1 MGDRTGLTVTIY
13 DCPKDQV
20 GAVLLALEEYHLE
33 LDELTLGEV
42 YQEYEVYC
50 GSSDELA
57 AVLVNTA
64 PGASWEVYEDPKYEW
79 LGSINRYTPALGRWS
94 AACDSE
100 GSAVFNAEQVLK
112 LMADL
117 GPDAPISK
125 LREALGGS
133 WEDALVDLA
142 VDKGGDVLKAPVEV
156 AEMYARVSE
165 QGTACAGTALCDMHV
180 HSAALRAEFAD
191 DGDSVEPPIGPWV
204 NCTQNEALECQ
215 VCGGMVRQ

>member
-57 AVLVNTA
+57 AVLMNTA

-100 GSAVFNAEQVLK
+100 GNAVFNAEQILK
-112 LMADL
+112 LE
-117 GPDAPISK
+117 
-125 LREALGGS
+125 EALGGS

-156 AEMYARVSE
+156 AEMYARLSE
-165 QGTACAGTALCDMHV
+165 QGTACAGTALCDEHMK
-180 HSAALRAEFAD
+180 SAAHRAEFAD
-191 DGDSVEPPIGPWV
+191 DGDSVEPPVGPWV
-204 NCTQNEALECQ
+204 DCTGNEALECQ